1 MFFYWRGI
9 AKCFINSWGQQWL
22 QPMAKRNG
30 WINYQARLSRI
41 KAEPLSD
48 GWNLALH
55 RCHNK
60 TSWAMKKISSICSF
74 VERGKQGKDL
84 LELSEVIRHKCSV
97 QSAVCLILSDRGQWG
112 VVKEKQPVFRYDK
125 ALYQWG
131 MVRDRGTT
139 IAQLR
144 RDNANEISFRENI
157 ARGQLHLLF
166 VDNPTVTAWLRRRT
180 GTTDKALL
188 EKKMYVMWSSD
199 RG

>member
-1 MFFYWRGI
+1 
-9 AKCFINSWGQQWL
+9 
-22 QPMAKRNG
+22 MAKRNG

-60 TSWAMKKISSICSF
+60 TSLEMKNNKLNLQLRRKRKTRKRLRKRQF
-74 VERGKQGKDL
+74 
-84 LELSEVIRHKCSV
+84 SEVIRHKCSV
-97 QSAVCLILSDRGQWG
+97 QSAVCLILSDREQWG
-112 VVKEKQPVFRYDK
+112 VVKEKQLVFRYDMD
-125 ALYQWG
+125 LYQWG
-131 MVRDRGTT
+131 MLRDRGTR

-144 RDNANEISFRENI
+144 RDNAIEISFRENI
-157 ARGQLHLLF
+157 ARGQLTLLF
-166 VDNPTVTAWLRRRT
+166 VDNTTVTARLRRRIE
-180 GTTDKALL
+180 TTDKALL

>member
-1 MFFYWRGI
+1 
-9 AKCFINSWGQQWL
+9 
-22 QPMAKRNG
+22 MAKRNG

-48 GWNLALH
+48 VWNLALH

-60 TSWAMKKISSICSF
+60 TSLAMKKISSILQLRRKRKTRKRLRRRQF
-74 VERGKQGKDL
+74 
-84 LELSEVIRHKCSV
+84 SEVIRHKCSV
-97 QSAVCLILSDRGQWG
+97 QSTVCLILSDRGQWG

-131 MVRDRGTT
+131 MVRDRGTR

-144 RDNANEISFRENI
+144 RDNAIEICFREEI
-157 ARGQLHLLF
+157 AREQWHLLF
-166 VDNPTVTAWLRRRT
+166 VDNPVTARLRRRT
-180 GTTDKALL
+180 ETRDKALL

-199 RG
+199 QDELDSVFVFPGKLRKIL